1 MRNVKAIKNKIFL
14 YTLIAVICVGLSFT
28 VQCTYAQYGYNE
40 LSLYTTPSLT
50 SYTIPFSTVSS
61 NSSSYYPI
69 VNIGWPMP
77 LPIIKPKPDPKPQPK
92 PIEVKPVTISLNASD
107 NGELTGDMLIA
118 FDAEAS
124 GYPKN
129 YDYYYDGDDIYKDIK
144 AYVHTPLSTCL
155 CPTITA
161 ASLTDEVNEIIKCCC
176 RCSNKAGQL
185 IFSFKIS
192 RPGIYKI
199 NELVWARNCGYDS
212 FFVELKKDDKRIPF
226 PAFTTDPPGN
236 LVLVKK
242 AHDRFELTGKYGQ
255 WHWRPVSHWNAYVS
269 PKEVAR
275 TCYFFL
281 RSGTY
286 SLIYSTRESLTRI
299 AAVNIVR
306 VWPKLVSSSIED
318 SETFELET
326 VKEYFEANEVEDT
339 SLEPKVEDLTDIN
352 IEANEIFLEELN

>member
-1 MRNVKAIKNKIFL
+1 M
-14 YTLIAVICVGLSFT
+14 
-28 VQCTYAQYGYNE
+28 
-40 LSLYTTPSLT
+40 
-50 SYTIPFSTVSS
+50 
-61 NSSSYYPI
+61 
-69 VNIGWPMP
+69 
-77 LPIIKPKPDPKPQPK
+77 
-92 PIEVKPVTISLNASD
+92 
-107 NGELTGDMLIA
+107 
-118 FDAEAS
+118 
-124 GYPKN
+124 
-129 YDYYYDGDDIYKDIK
+129 
-144 AYVHTPLSTCL
+144 
-155 CPTITA
+155 
-161 ASLTDEVNEIIKCCC
+161 
-176 RCSNKAGQL
+176 

-199 NELVWARNCGYDS
+199 NELVWARNCGHDS

-226 PAFTTDPPGN
+226 PAFTTDPAGN

-318 SETFELET
+318 SETFELDT

-339 SLEPKVEDLTDIN
+339 SLEPKVDDLTNLN
-352 IEANEIFLEELN
+352 IEADEVYMEELN